1 MVRYLVDDDITFT
14 CGAAC
19 QQHPSLSMLTH
30 SCCSHRP
37 DQSPMR
43 VSTPVELSRP
53 SQPRAPSIP
62 STVEILLSPT
72 PQSPGAAA
80 VPWRH
85 VAPPQAREPQSTQAR
100 VDLASPRPPPPAVMK
115 KPTVAP
121 VCLAQPAT
129 STRFAAIYISMFGHA
144 PPFPW
149 SMETCCHLFPASY
162 GRMLPCFF
170 GNLGRL
176 VATLS
181 LQTM

>member
-1 MVRYLVDDDITFT
+1 MVGHLVDDDIICLWCHLADTT
-14 CGAAC
+14 V
-19 QQHPSLSMLTH
+19 TR

-85 VAPPQAREPQSTQAR
+85 VAPPQAREPQATQAREPQATQAR

-121 VCLAQPAT
+121 VCLAQPT
-129 STRFAAIYISMFGHA
+129 SIRFAAVYISMLGMRH
-144 PPFPW
+144 PF
-149 SMETCCHLFPASY
+149 TGQYRH
-162 GRMLPCFF
+162 
-170 GNLGRL
+170 